1 MKPAKWYD
9 FVPLPNG
16 KKSTPDSAALTHAEH
31 VAGRYS
37 GYLDLVITTL
47 APVHIGS
54 GAYELSEDADL
65 ERGTVVKG
73 MMRLTRRP
81 VIPSSSLK
89 GALRS
94 VYETITFSCIGKC
107 RGFAQERYHR
117 DIKKSELPQALIDDM
132 PDNLQRLAEDIFK
145 KPPKVDIRLDTE
157 ELKALKQCRLRKGQ
171 GDLSILCP
179 TCSLFGVENF
189 QGRLSFNDAEVC
201 KLPDESKKSVRIPSL
216 YGPRLHRLGEPMVV
230 PGGRRPFVQV
240 SNLKGRKAYYEI
252 RLGDVPA
259 EGQVLI
265 DYLPCGTK
273 LSTQL
278 HFLNV
283 TLAELGGLITA
294 LGLDPECTFPSR
306 IGGGKPVGLGYIAFE
321 LNGIHIL
328 SSETTF
334 IEFNTQF
341 TEEVA
346 AKTCLQTFR
355 ESEGKLFY
363 RQGLEKLCE
372 ITARPYVPADEE
384 MT

>member
-1 MKPAKWYD
+1 MRPAEWYD

-16 KKSTPDSAALTHAEH
+16 KKSAPDAAALTHAEH

-54 GAYELSEDADL
+54 GIYELSEDADL

-73 MMRLTRRP
+73 MTRVTDRP

-94 VYETITFSCIGKC
+94 VYETITFSCIG
-107 RGFAQERYHR
+107 RYRDFARERYHR

-132 PDNLQRLAEDIFK
+132 PDNLQRQAEDTFK
-145 KPPKVDIRLDTE
+145 NPPKIDVRLDTE
-157 ELKALKQCRLRKGQ
+157 ELNALKQCRLRKGQ

-179 TCSLFGVENF
+179 ACSLFGVENF
-189 QGRLSFNDAEVC
+189 QGRLSFSDAEVC
-201 KLPDESKKSVRIPSL
+201 KSPEESKRSVQIPSL
-216 YGPRLHRLGEPMVV
+216 YGPRLHRLGDPIVI
-230 PGGRRPFVQV
+230 PGGKRPFVQV
-240 SNLKGRKAYYEI
+240 SNLKGRKAYYKI

-259 EGQVLI
+259 KGQVLI

-283 TLAELGGLITA
+283 TLSELGGLITA
-294 LGLDPECTFPSR
+294 LGLDPESTFPLR
-306 IGGGKPVGLGYIAFE
+306 IGVGKPVGLGYIAFE
-321 LNGIHIL
+321 FNGIHIQ

-334 IEFNTQF
+334 IEFNTKF
-341 TEEVA
+341 TEKVA

-355 ESEGKLFY
+355 KSEGKLFY
-363 RQGLEKLCE
+363 RQGLEKLRE
-372 ITARPYVPADEE
+372 ITARPYVPAEEE